1 MKRIWMASLS
11 CSMLALAACSATED
25 APSFGAETEN
35 AAPPSA
41 VGDEKNGGMA
51 APGTSSGPSGGMGDG
66 EKGGGPGGSP
76 QAGLL
81 TAGVWDDNLNFDFF
95 KKYLSLS
102 SSLVGVPSFSLQE
115 RETARAKWSQR
126 TGASEL
132 DVAFVLDTTGSM
144 GDELRYLQTEIDDI
158 ARTIQAKHPQMQ
170 ARWGLVLYKDQFD
183 TYVTRSFDF
192 APIDQFRQTLEQQS
206 VGGGGD
212 YPEAVEEG
220 LEKMNSLSWRSGAVA
235 RVAFWVADAPHHVGK
250 ESAVKAQIEAAVAKD
265 VHIYPVAASGTDDR
279 TEYTMR
285 TAAQLTGGRYI
296 FLTDDSGV
304 GNPHAEPKIPCYYV
318 TKFNS
323 AIVRLVE
330 SELSGARVEPDP
342 NEILRAVGN
351 PTNGQCATKSDGNVT
366 IY

>member
-1 MKRIWMASLS
+1 MAMKRIWMASLS

-25 APSFGAETEN
+25 ASSYGGETAN
-35 AAPPSA
+35 AGPPSA
-41 VGDEKNGGMA
+41 VGGDRNA
-51 APGTSSGPSGGMGDG
+51 STPAPAEPSGGMGEAKKG
-66 EKGGGPGGSP
+66 EGPGGSE

-102 SSLVGVPSFSLQE
+102 SSLEGVPSFSLQE
-115 RETARAKWSQR
+115 REAAHAKWSQR

-158 ARTIQAKHPQMQ
+158 AQTIQSKHPQMQ
-170 ARWGLVLYKDQFD
+170 TRWGLVLYKDHYD
-183 TYVTRSFDF
+183 TYLTQSFDF
-192 APIDQFRQTLEQQS
+192 APIHEFRSKLGRQS

-212 YPEAVEEG
+212 YPEAVPEG
-220 LEKMNSLSWRSGAVA
+220 LEKMNALSWRSGAVA
-235 RVAFWVADAPHHVGK
+235 RVAFWVADAPHHVGD
-250 ESAVKAQIEAAVAKD
+250 ESAVRAQIEAAVAKD
-265 VHIYPVAASGTDDR
+265 VHIYPVAASGADDR

-304 GNPHAEPKIPCYYV
+304 GEPHAEPKIPCYHV
-318 TKFNS
+318 TKFNR
-323 AIVRLVE
+323 AIVRMVE
-330 SELSGARVEPDP
+330 SELVGARVEPDP
-342 NEILRAVGN
+342 NEIIRTVGN